1 MGNVITINEGR
12 PDRLSLALSNQGT
25 RVFLDLLVEC
35 ALSRELTWSQFDLID
50 FLCDRINI
58 NITAPGTVSFDIEEM
73 PWDAGCVCED
83 KLFILNLTE
92 MAKDPQMWKTLVYQP
107 EEDIVFPWLDTFA
120 QMIGMFSIENSGREY
135 PSDPRKSKLHF
146 KKGPGWKACFDE
158 EHNVYTAERSWRG
171 FYQLTEIDRDTYER
185 LGTDAIGNDSP
196 TELIGRGR
204 EMFQSDDDYYTMPY
218 CWVRDEHYAEI
229 APWSDAIR
237 RAALM

>member
-1 MGNVITINEGR
+1 
-12 PDRLSLALSNQGT
+12 
-25 RVFLDLLVEC
+25 
-35 ALSRELTWSQFDLID
+35 
-50 FLCDRINI
+50 
-58 NITAPGTVSFDIEEM
+58 
-73 PWDAGCVCED
+73 
-83 KLFILNLTE
+83 
-92 MAKDPQMWKTLVYQP
+92 MWKTLVYQP

-218 CWVRDEHYAEI
+218 CSVRDEHYAEI

>member
-12 PDRLSLALSNQGT
+12 PDRLSLAMSNQGT
-25 RVFLDLLVEC
+25 WVFLDLLVKC

-50 FLCDRINI
+50 FLCERINI

-83 KLFILNLTE
+83 KLFMLNLTE

-146 KKGPGWKACFDE
+146 KKAWAGRPALMKSITFIRLS
-158 EHNVYTAERSWRG
+158 TAGAVFISSLR
-171 FYQLTEIDRDTYER
+171 
-185 LGTDAIGNDSP
+185 
-196 TELIGRGR
+196 LIGIP
-204 EMFQSDDDYYTMPY
+204 M
-218 CWVRDEHYAEI
+218 RDWE
-229 APWSDAIR
+229 PTP
-237 RAALM
+237 